1 MSADDRSRNLVRRTM
16 IQSAVR
22 SSTHKAGQATTEQD
36 SKDIDYGEETIRS
49 SAEQAAG
56 TTENAAVS
64 TAKISY
70 KQFRV
75 MQARREQRQ
84 KSTEKV
90 APAADSQRT
99 PQSTVGGLPPQ
110 ERREQFKRGRFRAI
124 AIEKNKSQTP
134 KADSILP
141 QEQISQSQLIKTRQQ
156 NLKRQHLIQKTVRR
170 HFQKQAEQ
178 HAATNIITPIRTGIS
193 TLPGMSTPQKTAAT
207 RLQALFRYLVSAI
220 RQTVLFSRSMLHRSS
235 RLP

>member
-56 TTENAAVS
+56 TTENAAVR

-75 MQARREQRQ
+75 MQC
-84 KSTEKV
+84 
-90 APAADSQRT
+90 
-99 PQSTVGGLPPQ
+99 
-110 ERREQFKRGRFRAI
+110 
-124 AIEKNKSQTP
+124 
-134 KADSILP
+134 
-141 QEQISQSQLIKTRQQ
+141 
-156 NLKRQHLIQKTVRR
+156 
-170 HFQKQAEQ
+170 
-178 HAATNIITPIRTGIS
+178 
-193 TLPGMSTPQKTAAT
+193 
-207 RLQALFRYLVSAI
+207 
-220 RQTVLFSRSMLHRSS
+220 
-235 RLP
+235 

>member
-22 SSTHKAGQATTEQD
+22 SSTHNAGQATTEQD

-75 MQARREQRQ
+75 MQC
-84 KSTEKV
+84 
-90 APAADSQRT
+90 
-99 PQSTVGGLPPQ
+99 
-110 ERREQFKRGRFRAI
+110 
-124 AIEKNKSQTP
+124 
-134 KADSILP
+134 
-141 QEQISQSQLIKTRQQ
+141 
-156 NLKRQHLIQKTVRR
+156 
-170 HFQKQAEQ
+170 
-178 HAATNIITPIRTGIS
+178 
-193 TLPGMSTPQKTAAT
+193 
-207 RLQALFRYLVSAI
+207 
-220 RQTVLFSRSMLHRSS
+220 
-235 RLP
+235 

>member
-64 TAKISY
+64 TDKISY

-75 MQARREQRQ
+75 MQC
-84 KSTEKV
+84 
-90 APAADSQRT
+90 
-99 PQSTVGGLPPQ
+99 
-110 ERREQFKRGRFRAI
+110 
-124 AIEKNKSQTP
+124 
-134 KADSILP
+134 
-141 QEQISQSQLIKTRQQ
+141 
-156 NLKRQHLIQKTVRR
+156 
-170 HFQKQAEQ
+170 
-178 HAATNIITPIRTGIS
+178 
-193 TLPGMSTPQKTAAT
+193 
-207 RLQALFRYLVSAI
+207 
-220 RQTVLFSRSMLHRSS
+220 
-235 RLP
+235 

>member
-49 SAEQAAG
+49 SAEQAAD

-75 MQARREQRQ
+75 MQC
-84 KSTEKV
+84 
-90 APAADSQRT
+90 
-99 PQSTVGGLPPQ
+99 
-110 ERREQFKRGRFRAI
+110 
-124 AIEKNKSQTP
+124 
-134 KADSILP
+134 
-141 QEQISQSQLIKTRQQ
+141 
-156 NLKRQHLIQKTVRR
+156 
-170 HFQKQAEQ
+170 
-178 HAATNIITPIRTGIS
+178 
-193 TLPGMSTPQKTAAT
+193 
-207 RLQALFRYLVSAI
+207 
-220 RQTVLFSRSMLHRSS
+220 
-235 RLP
+235 